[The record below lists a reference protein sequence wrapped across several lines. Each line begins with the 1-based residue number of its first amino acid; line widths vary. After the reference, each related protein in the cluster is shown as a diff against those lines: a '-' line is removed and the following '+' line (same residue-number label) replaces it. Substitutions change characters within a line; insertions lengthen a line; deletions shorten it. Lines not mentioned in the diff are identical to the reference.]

1 MSQTGNNPT
10 RFSFSN
16 WYPIFEKRA
25 LKVKIRVPHEVNN
38 QGKIVSLPW
47 EFVDYLL
54 EDDIILDT
62 DDQSFL
68 PYRYHGVVF
77 LKALRNEE
85 TTIEEET
92 WEPITQD
99 KQVKR
104 FPELSRLVQQVID
117 EYGHVFPKLDQCAPV
132 DASWMNWN
140 GKNKCTHPDQV
151 FLLLKSSDIVSDFLD
166 GIGDMPERRV
176 DSTSPFNLVLKKFYS
191 LPEGL
196 EFRCIIKNAKLVGI
210 SQRYPNKM
218 YPFLVEDRDRIV
230 KLISSFF
237 RHHVNGKFL
246 ENDYVMDIFISENDV
261 VWIVDLNPL
270 DDCHWGLFQ
279 EDDLEQL
286 LKMEEPS
293 YRVVDEE
300 SGLVVNEKFAS
311 RLPWDLKQLNSTG
324 ELSSLLGNLNFFKD
338 FEEQLRDAGKI

>member
-25 LKVKIRVPHEVNN
+25 LK
-38 QGKIVSLPW
+38 GKIVSLPW

-68 PYRYHGVVF
+68 PY
-77 LKALRNEE
+77 RNEE

-246 ENDYVMDIFISENDV
+246 ENDCVYFLYIRKRKVTRIFFFFPDVMDIFISENDV